1 MLLDAFKKGEPS
13 LHDLPDKQIS
23 ANVSA
28 TLQHFYFYQQS
39 EKILQ
44 AYQILE
50 LFKFCSWLSITN
62 AKLFFE
68 APMIEAWWLM
78 IQSD

>member
-23 ANVSA
+23 GNVSA
-28 TLQHFYFYQQS
+28 TLQHFYFYQQI

-44 AYQILE
+44 ASQMLE
-50 LFKFCSWLSITN
+50 LFKFCC
-62 AKLFFE
+62 
-68 APMIEAWWLM
+68 
-78 IQSD
+78 